1 MELKGKVALVT
12 GAAGNLGSAC
22 ARRLAAEGAAVVV
35 SDISGSGVKRVADDI
50 VNEGGDAVIHEG
62 DVSEERDVIDMVDA
76 GVRRYGR
83 LDVLVNVAA
92 AMDLVARDRDLAS
105 MDTDTW
111 DRIMTVNVRGP
122 MLACRQAIPVMLSQG
137 GGSIINFSSTA
148 ALAGDLGLIAYS
160 TSKAALLG
168 LTRSIATSYGKQ
180 GVRCNA
186 VAPGSVWNEDIRGRM
201 GEELLDLME
210 RTRLTPRL
218 GVPDDIAHTV
228 VYLASDKSAYVT
240 GQTFL
245 VDGGGSAHQP
255 WVGSR

>member
-1 MELKGKVALVT
+1 MELTGKVALVT

-35 SDISGSGVKRVADDI
+35 SDISGSGVKRVVDDI
-50 VNEGGDAVIHEG
+50 VNEGGEAVIHEG
-62 DVSEERDVIDMVDA
+62 DVSEERDVVDMVDA

-83 LDVLVNVAA
+83 LDILVNVAA

-105 MDTDTW
+105 MDTETW
-111 DRIMTVNVRGP
+111 DRMMTVNVRGP

-137 GGSIINFSSTA
+137 GGSIINFASTA
-148 ALAGDLGLIAYS
+148 AFVGDLGLIAYS

-218 GVPDDIAHTV
+218 GVPDDIAHMV

-240 GQTFL
+240 GQTLL

-255 WVGSR
+255 WVGAR

>member
-1 MELKGKVALVT
+1 
-12 GAAGNLGSAC
+12 
-22 ARRLAAEGAAVVV
+22 
-35 SDISGSGVKRVADDI
+35 
-50 VNEGGDAVIHEG
+50 
-62 DVSEERDVIDMVDA
+62 
-76 GVRRYGR
+76 
-83 LDVLVNVAA
+83 
-92 AMDLVARDRDLAS
+92 
-105 MDTDTW
+105 
-111 DRIMTVNVRGP
+111 MTVNVRGP

-240 GQTFL
+240 GQTLL

-255 WVGSR
+255 WVGAR